1 MPDHPKLTIHRGAD
15 EIGGSC
21 VEIQSA
27 NGERLILDIGMPLI
41 DEKPSPDHLP
51 KIPGLREGDPSIKGI
66 LISHMHA
73 DHYGLLHY
81 AHDTIPVF
89 MSRYNRD
96 GLAFASDFAP
106 GTHPCPRAQLLSARK
121 PIRIGASFTVTPY
134 PMNHSAYGGFSLLV
148 ETDGKRIL
156 YSGDFRGHG
165 RKDSLADF
173 CKSPPQ
179 NISAL
184 LLEGTTLS
192 RENGEKFLTEQQIET
207 QFTEAFQNAGDAL
220 NTVVCSG
227 QNIDRLVT
235 IAKAARKAG
244 KRLVVDFYTAEI
256 IKLTEHPGIVPYFEK
271 NTDVYLPWFQKQI
284 VINKNDDALFARV
297 RACTQRRIY
306 GIDDIPMR
314 ELAKKYV
321 YQLSGSVRHDMDML
335 GTTIKLARPIYSM
348 WDGYW
353 KDPKKTERLKT
364 FMKKHGYDA
373 PQFIHTSGHA
383 TREDLERYAKAANAL
398 HVIPIHTKVPAVY
411 RTIFPTAKL
420 LKNGEWLNFN

>member
-41 DEKPSPDHLP
+41 DEKPSLDHLP
-51 KIPGLREGDPSIKGI
+51 NIPGLREGDPSIKGI

-81 AHDTIPVF
+81 AHETIPVF

-173 CKSPPQ
+173 CKNPPE

-192 RENGEKFLTEQQIET
+192 RESGEKFLTEQQIET
-207 QFTEAFQNAGDAL
+207 QFTEAFQNSGDAL

-256 IKLTEHPGIVPYFEK
+256 IKLTQHPSIVPYFEK
-271 NTDVYLPWFQKQI
+271 HTDVYLPWIQKQI
-284 VINKNDDALFARV
+284 VIAKPDDALFARV
-297 RACTQRRIY
+297 RAFEARRLY
-306 GIDDIPMR
+306 NLPYMTVRDFSR
-314 ELAKKYV
+314 HV
-321 YQLSGSVRHDMDML
+321 FQLSGSIRHDLDRL
-335 GTTIKLARPIYSM
+335 GTTLKLAPPIFSM
-348 WDGYW
+348 WEGYW
-353 KDPKKTERLKT
+353 GDPNKMHLTKT
-364 FMKKHGYDA
+364 FLKKHGYDA

-383 TREDLERYAKAANAL
+383 TRKDLERYAKAANAL
-398 HVIPIHTKVPAVY
+398 HTIPIHTKVPAVY
-411 RTIFPTAKL
+411 RTIFPNTKL
-420 LKNGEWLNFN
+420 LKNGEWFEL